1 MTNMPPND
9 NFDKFA
15 YVTIS
20 LCLPTY
26 VLIAVINWDS
36 VKRSISWVFFP
47 FVWLASKTRHNDLDK
62 KFKVWLR
69 QRPKPQQSL
78 SRTSTVTFGPRMSH
92 ELSNPPMGHVNSSRG
107 SATLPGKLPLN
118 RAGTVHWDLPR
129 YRPKA
134 QVEGLDPSP
143 NTSVPKLE
151 QMEMSEPAERGRTE
165 RRRPRSFTSPLT
177 VIRSI
182 GQDGAEKATYP
193 V

>member
-36 VKRSISWVFFP
+36 VKRSISWVVFP
-47 FVWLASKTRHNDLDK
+47 FVWLTSKLRQNDLDDRF
-62 KFKVWLR
+62 KFWLR

-92 ELSNPPMGHVNSSRG
+92 ELSNPPIGHFNSSRG
-107 SATLPGKLPLN
+107 SATLPGQLPG
-118 RAGTVHWDLPR
+118 RAGTIHWDLPR
-129 YRPKA
+129 YRSKA

-143 NTSVPKLE
+143 NTSAPKLE
-151 QMEMSEPAERGRTE
+151 QMEMSEPAQVGRTE

-177 VIRSI
+177 RIRSV
-182 GQDGAEKATYP
+182 GQNSAEKASEP